1 MSDTDLQNKSLT
13 ATDPN
18 TLNHAPYGEAA
29 KDSKQLG
36 QSTDAPLVDM
46 ALQQVAEQQN
56 GIGATVGED
65 IAALRAELKSLSQ
78 RAGDLSGDLVTSAKA
93 GVDTAARSVRDI
105 VRNRPME
112 SLGLALTLG
121 FLAGLRARQ

>member
-18 TLNHAPYGEAA
+18 TLNHAPSGEAA
-29 KDSKQLG
+29 KDSQQLG

-93 GVDTAARSVRDI
+93 SVDTTARSVRDL
-105 VRNRPME
+105 VRDRPME